1 MASPQMVPTTVHG
14 LRRREVLKAGLVA
27 STALS
32 TRSLF
37 RPAILWGAATGPP
50 KHGGILR
57 VRGYDPPHFDP
68 HLTLNVRTNATL
80 SFAYSTLVR
89 YQVGADVRPGTFT
102 IEPHLAE
109 RWEQPDDT
117 TYIFHLRQ
125 GVTWHNK
132 PPLNGRE
139 LVADDVKFTY
149 DRFRMESANPLR
161 FTLESVD
168 RIEVVDRYTV
178 QFLLK
183 EPFVWLVNVLAN
195 PYSTWIIAPE
205 VVQQFGDLKKPES
218 VIGTGPFLLERY
230 EPNVKTVFKRNPTY
244 FLPDQ
249 PYVDGVEWLVLDD
262 PSTGLAM
269 YRTGQI
275 DCGPGAQ
282 WSVRQQDL
290 DALKKSH
297 PHLVYQDYLSTVTN
311 AVLYLRTDRP
321 PFTDVRVRRA
331 LSLAIDRQGIIE
343 AVYLRGEP
351 TPAIARGATE
361 WSLPI
366 DQLGEGARY
375 YQYDPK
381 EARRLL
387 ADAGVAKGWKTS
399 IATTNGYG
407 PDLLDA
413 VQLVQRFLKEVGIE
427 AELKVQEYGAY
438 MATTFLGKYEA
449 MAMGPLSNTWDPD
462 TVLYGMYAPD
472 QPRNSGHVNDPT
484 LTAMLKAQRR
494 TRDLAARK
502 QILFDMQRYVAAQQY
517 YVYTNANM
525 ITGTWQP
532 YVKNYAPNTTFD
544 YGGRAA
550 ALWLER

>member
-1 MASPQMVPTTVHG
+1 MASLQIVPTPVQG
-14 LRRREVLKAGLVA
+14 LRRREVLKAGLLA
-27 STALS
+27 SAALS
-32 TRSLF
+32 TRSLS
-37 RPAILWGAATGPP
+37 RPAVLWGAATGPP
-50 KHGGILR
+50 TRGGILR

-68 HLTLNVRTNATL
+68 HFTLNVRTNATL

-125 GVTWHNK
+125 GVKWHNK
-132 PPLNGRE
+132 PPRNGRE
-139 LVADDVKFTY
+139 CVADDVKFTY
-149 DRFRMESANPLR
+149 DRFRAEPANPLR
-161 FTLESVD
+161 FTLEAVD

-230 EPNVKTVFKRNPTY
+230 EPNVKTVFKRNPDY
-244 FLPDQ
+244 FLTDQ

-275 DCGPGAQ
+275 DCGPAPQ

-311 AVLYLRTDRP
+311 AVLYLRTDLP

-331 LSLAIDRQGIIE
+331 LSLAIDRQGLIE
-343 AVYLRGEP
+343 AVYMRGEP

-366 DQLGEGARY
+366 DQLG
-375 YQYDPK
+375 
-381 EARRLL
+381 
-387 ADAGVAKGWKTS
+387 
-399 IATTNGYG
+399 
-407 PDLLDA
+407 
-413 VQLVQRFLKEVGIE
+413 
-427 AELKVQEYGAY
+427 
-438 MATTFLGKYEA
+438 
-449 MAMGPLSNTWDPD
+449 
-462 TVLYGMYAPD
+462 
-472 QPRNSGHVNDPT
+472 
-484 LTAMLKAQRR
+484 
-494 TRDLAARK
+494 
-502 QILFDMQRYVAAQQY
+502 
-517 YVYTNANM
+517 
-525 ITGTWQP
+525 
-532 YVKNYAPNTTFD
+532 
-544 YGGRAA
+544 
-550 ALWLER
+550 

>member
-1 MASPQMVPTTVHG
+1 MPTPQSWLSPTPEISRRHLLQRAVIAGVTWATVP
-14 LRRREVLKAGLVA
+14 LAPP
-27 STALS
+27 
-32 TRSLF
+32 
-37 RPAILWGAATGPP
+37 PALWGAAIGPP
-50 KHGGILR
+50 KRGGILR
-57 VRGYDPPHFDP
+57 VRGLDPPHFDP

-89 YQVGADVRPGTFT
+89 YQVGADVPPGTF
-102 IEPHLAE
+102 IVEPHLAE

-125 GVTWHNK
+125 GITWHNK
-132 PPLNGRE
+132 PPVNGRE
-139 LVADDVKFTY
+139 LVAEDVKFTF
-149 DRFRMESANPLR
+149 DRFRAEPANPLR
-161 FTLESVD
+161 FTLEAVE

-178 QFLLK
+178 KFLLT
-183 EPFVWLVNVLAN
+183 EPFVWLLNVLAN

-218 VIGTGPFLLERY
+218 VIGTGPFLLDHY
-230 EPNVKTVFKRNPTY
+230 EPNVKTVFKRNPHY

-249 PYVDGVEWLVLDD
+249 PYVDGVEWLVLED
-262 PSTGLAM
+262 PSAALAM
-269 YRTGQI
+269 YRTGKL
-275 DCGPGAQ
+275 DCGPAAQ

-290 DALKKSH
+290 DALKQSH
-297 PHLVYQDYLSTVTN
+297 PHLVYRDYLSTVT
-311 AVLYLRTDRP
+311 ASVLYMRNDLP
-321 PFTDVRVRRA
+321 PFNDVRVRRA
-331 LSLAIDRQGIIE
+331 LSMAIDRQGIIE
-343 AVYLRGEP
+343 AVYLRGAP
-351 TPAIARGATE
+351 TPAIARGATQ

-387 ADAGVAKGWKTS
+387 AEAGVAKGLKTS

-407 PDLLDA
+407 PDLLDV
-413 VQLVQRFLKEVGIE
+413 VQLVQRNLKDIGIE
-427 AELKVQEYGAY
+427 AAMKVQEYGAY

-484 LTAMLKAQRR
+484 LTAMLKEERR
-494 TRDLAARK
+494 TKDLEARK
-502 QILFDMQRYVAAQQY
+502 HLIDDIQRYVAAQQY
-517 YVYTNANM
+517 YVYTVSSM
-525 ITGTWQP
+525 VTGTWQP

-550 ALWLER
+550 ALWLDR

>member
-1 MASPQMVPTTVHG
+1 MESPQIVPKTVQG

-27 STALS
+27 SAAMA
-32 TRSLF
+32 TRSLSH
-37 RPAILWGAATGPP
+37 PSVLWGAATGPP
-50 KHGGILR
+50 KRGGILR

-89 YQVGADVRPGTFT
+89 YKVGADVRPGIFT

-117 TYIFHLRQ
+117 TYLFHLRQ

-139 LVADDVKFTY
+139 LVAEDVKFTY
-149 DRFRMESANPLR
+149 DRFRAEPANPLR
-161 FTLESVD
+161 FTLEAVD

-178 QFLLK
+178 KFLLK

-205 VVQQFGDLKKPES
+205 VVEKFGDLKKPES

-230 EPNVKTVFKRNPTY
+230 EPNVKTVFKRNPAY

-269 YRTGQI
+269 YRTGQL

-290 DALKKSH
+290 EALKQSH
-297 PHLVYQDYLSTVTN
+297 PRLVYQDYLSTVTN

-321 PFTDVRVRRA
+321 PFHDVRVRRA

-361 WSLPI
+361 WPLPI

-375 YQYDPK
+375 YQYDPT

-387 ADAGVAKGWKTS
+387 ADAGVAKGWKTA

-413 VQLVQRFLKEVGIE
+413 VQLVQRFLKDVGIE

-502 QILFDMQRYVAAQQY
+502 QILYDIQRYVAAQQY

-550 ALWLER
+550 VLWLER

>member
-1 MASPQMVPTTVHG
+1 M
-14 LRRREVLKAGLVA
+14 
-27 STALS
+27 
-32 TRSLF
+32 
-37 RPAILWGAATGPP
+37 
-50 KHGGILR
+50 
-57 VRGYDPPHFDP
+57 
-68 HLTLNVRTNATL
+68 
-80 SFAYSTLVR
+80 
-89 YQVGADVRPGTFT
+89 
-102 IEPHLAE
+102 
-109 RWEQPDDT
+109 
-117 TYIFHLRQ
+117 
-125 GVTWHNK
+125 
-132 PPLNGRE
+132 
-139 LVADDVKFTY
+139 
-149 DRFRMESANPLR
+149 
-161 FTLESVD
+161 
-168 RIEVVDRYTV
+168 
-178 QFLLK
+178 
-183 EPFVWLVNVLAN
+183 
-195 PYSTWIIAPE
+195 
-205 VVQQFGDLKKPES
+205 
-218 VIGTGPFLLERY
+218 
-230 EPNVKTVFKRNPTY
+230 KTVFKRNPAY
-244 FLPDQ
+244 FLKDQ

-275 DCGPGAQ
+275 DCGPAAQ

-290 DALKKSH
+290 DTLKQSH
-297 PHLVYQDYLSTVTN
+297 PNLVYQDYLSTVTN
-311 AVLYLRTDRP
+311 AVLYLRNDLP
-321 PFTDVRVRRA
+321 PFNDVRVRRA
-331 LSLAIDRQGIIE
+331 LSLAIDRQGLIE
-343 AVYLRGEP
+343 AVYMRGEP

-375 YQYDPK
+375 YQYDPR

-387 ADAGVAKGWKTS
+387 AEAGFAKGFKTS

-413 VQLVQRFLKEVGIE
+413 VQLVQHALKEVGIE
-427 AELKVQEYGAY
+427 AEMKLQEYGAY

-484 LTAMLKAQRR
+484 LTAMLKEQRR

-502 QILFDMQRYVAAQQY
+502 QLIFAIQRYVAAQQY

-525 ITGTWQP
+525 VTGTWQP

-544 YGGRAA
+544 YGSRAA